1 LGDNVSII
9 DFAGE
14 PWKVTAK
21 LAVMR
26 LLLIVSTLAAGLVVG
41 QATARDGIVHR
52 DGLDLHYRTI
62 GSGRLLVLLSG
73 GPGID
78 VDYMLPVA
86 QELGRSF
93 ECVLFEQRGTGRSR
107 SDKMPASQMSVQNAV
122 EDLEALRQALQQDRL
137 LILGHSWGGMLA
149 MAYAAA
155 HPDHVDAMIL
165 AGPGGMDLKY
175 QRVFGDN
182 INMRLWPQDKDAV
195 DKAMAMGRSAS
206 PDEAGLAIMTA
217 RTPAYFYDRDTGL
230 KFARETPAG
239 SFHQQAFN
247 LLMLDA
253 SQHYNVRNALRSF
266 DRPVLILQGHQD
278 PIGDS
283 NAYEIHSV
291 LKNSEITWLN
301 RCGHFG
307 WIEQPQDF
315 YKAVR
320 GFLDHPQPRA
330 SE

>member
-1 LGDNVSII
+1 
-9 DFAGE
+9 
-14 PWKVTAK
+14 
-21 LAVMR
+21 MR
-26 LLLIVSTLAAGLVVG
+26 FLLLALSLAARLAIA
-41 QATARDGIVHR
+41 QTATRDGVVHR
-52 DGLDLHYRTI
+52 DGIDLYYRMV
-62 GSGRLLVLLSG
+62 GSGRPLVLLSG
-73 GPGID
+73 GPGIE
-78 VDYMLPVA
+78 VDYMMPVA
-86 QELGRSF
+86 KELGRSF

-122 EDLEALRQALQQDRL
+122 EDLDALRQALKQDRL

-155 HPDHVDAMIL
+155 HPDRVDAMIL

-182 INMRLWPQDKDAV
+182 IDMRLWPEDKEAV
-195 DKAMAMGRSAS
+195 EKAMAMTKTAD
-206 PDEAGLAIMTA
+206 PDEAVLAVMTA
-217 RTPAYFYDRDTGL
+217 RTPAYFYDRETAL
-230 KFARETPAG
+230 KFARETPPG
-239 SFHQQAFN
+239 SLHQKAFN

-253 SQHYNVRNALRSF
+253 SMHYNVRNALRSF
-266 DRPVLILQGHQD
+266 DRRVLIIQGHQD

-283 NAYEIHSV
+283 NVYEIHSV
-291 LKNSEITWLN
+291 LKNSEIAWLN

-307 WIEQPQDF
+307 WIEQPEEF

-320 GFLDHPQPRA
+320 GFLDRFREPRA